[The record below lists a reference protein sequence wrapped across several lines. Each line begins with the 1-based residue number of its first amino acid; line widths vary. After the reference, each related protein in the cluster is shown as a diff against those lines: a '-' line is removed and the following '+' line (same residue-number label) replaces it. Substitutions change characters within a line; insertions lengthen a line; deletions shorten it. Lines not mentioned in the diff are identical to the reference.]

1 MLDRQNPRMTDP
13 RDHVL
18 DRDDLLDDPLEL
30 FAAWFAAARD
40 AGIAAPEA
48 MALATADGAPS
59 VRMVLLK
66 AFDERGF
73 VLTTNLESRKA
84 RELTANPRAALL
96 FHWHEL
102 GRQVRIEGRAERT
115 SEQESDGHHRAR
127 PRASR
132 LAAWASRQ
140 SEPVAD
146 RAALD
151 QAYAAR
157 EREFADG
164 DVPLPPFWGGIRVVP
179 DVYEFWQHRAN
190 RLHDR
195 FRYLPNRG
203 GWRIE
208 RLGP

>member
-1 MLDRQNPRMTDP
+1 MTDS
-13 RDHVL
+13 RDRPL
-18 DRDDLLDDPLEL
+18 DRDDLLDDPLAL
-30 FAAWFAAARD
+30 FAAWFAAAQE
-40 AGIAAPEA
+40 AGVPAPEA
-48 MALATADGAPS
+48 MALATADGSPS

-66 AFDERGF
+66 EFDERGF

-84 RELTANPRAALL
+84 RELAANPRAALL

-102 GRQVRIEGRAERT
+102 GRQVRIEGHAERT
-115 SEQESDGHHRAR
+115 SEEESDAHHRGR

-132 LAAWASRQ
+132 LAAWASAQ

-151 QAYAAR
+151 EAYAAR

-179 DVYEFWQHRAN
+179 DAYEFWQHRAN

-195 FRYLPNRG
+195 FRYLPDG
-203 GWRIE
+203 EGWRIE

>member
-1 MLDRQNPRMTDP
+1 VTDP
-13 RDHVL
+13 RDRPL

-30 FAAWFAAARD
+30 FAVWFAAAQE
-40 AGIAAPEA
+40 AGVPMPEA

-59 VRMVLLK
+59 LRMVLLK

-84 RELTANPRAALL
+84 RELAANPRAALL

-102 GRQVRIEGRAERT
+102 GRQVRIEGHAERT
-115 SEQESDGHHRAR
+115 SAEESNAHHRGR

-132 LAAWASRQ
+132 LAAWASPQ

-151 QAYAAR
+151 DAYAAR
-157 EREFADG
+157 EREFAEG

-179 DVYEFWQHRAN
+179 DAFEFWQHRAN

-195 FRYLPNRG
+195 FRYLRDHD
-203 GWRIE
+203 GWQID